1 MSKKSSVEKLNQIV
15 SGEIDIL
22 VGTQLISKGFHFP
35 KLNCIVVLDIDLT
48 LNGHDLRV
56 AEKNLQLYHQLSG
69 RAGRAGKPATVYFQ
83 TFGKNQKIIS
93 QITDPDPFIFLDSE
107 LKLRE
112 NYNLPPF
119 ERFVSLI
126 LTSPKEL
133 KLEQESNNLK
143 NYLVNNLDDRVLGPV
158 NAPIYKVRGR
168 YRNRLLIRSNK
179 NRKIQRKL
187 SQILNNYKLPK
198 EIKLTVDVDPISF
211 N

>member
-1 MSKKSSVEKLNQIV
+1 M
-15 SGEIDIL
+15 
-22 VGTQLISKGFHFP
+22 
-35 KLNCIVVLDIDLT
+35 
-48 LNGHDLRV
+48 
-56 AEKNLQLYHQLSG
+56 
-69 RAGRAGKPATVYFQ
+69 
-83 TFGKNQKIIS
+83 
-93 QITDPDPFIFLDSE
+93 
-107 LKLRE
+107 
-112 NYNLPPF
+112 
-119 ERFVSLI
+119 
-126 LTSPKEL
+126 TSPKEL

-158 NAPIYKVRGR
+158 SAPIYKVRGR